1 MRVTRMPPGEN
12 AMPSLSA
19 NGTEIAY
26 AEAGAGGAPLLMVHG
41 TLGDQRS
48 FAAQMEPLA
57 AAGFHVMALSMR
69 HCWPGSW
76 PAGGGDFRIDT
87 HVADVAAFIAALGRG
102 PVALLGHSRGGHIAF
117 RVAER
122 HPALL
127 RALILAEPGG
137 ELDESLGGKAG
148 AAGQAGAFGRA
159 ADLVAA
165 GDEEG
170 GLRVVAEHTGGP
182 GAWERRPEERKAI
195 SRANARTML
204 GQRHEERRPYSRAAA
219 ASIRTPTLFLYGADT
234 RPNFVANV
242 QALSGAMPGS
252 RVAVIP
258 QATHGLPYEN
268 PRDFNAAVVDFLR
281 GL

>member
-1 MRVTRMPPGEN
+1 
-12 AMPSLSA
+12 MPSLRA

-26 AEAGAGGAPLLMVHG
+26 AEAGAGGRPLLLVHG

-48 FAAQMEPLA
+48 FAAQMAPLA

-69 HCWPGSW
+69 HCWPGRW
-76 PAGGGDFRIDT
+76 EEGGDFTIDT
-87 HVADVAAFIAALGRG
+87 HVADVAAFIRALGKG

-122 HPALL
+122 HPELL
-127 RALILAEPGG
+127 HALILAEPGG
-137 ELDESLGGKAG
+137 ELDESLGGRPANAG
-148 AAGQAGAFGRA
+148 RQAGAFARA
-159 ADLVAA
+159 AELIAA

-195 SRANARTML
+195 SRANARTLL
-204 GQRHEERRPYSRAAA
+204 GQRDEQRRPYSRAAA
-219 ASIRTPTLFLYGADT
+219 ESIRTPTLFLYGANT
-234 RPNFVANV
+234 LPNFVANV
-242 QALSGAMPGS
+242 QALSGAIRGS
-252 RVAVIP
+252 KVVAIP
-258 QATHGLPYEN
+258 DATHGLPYEN

-281 GL
+281 AV

>member
-1 MRVTRMPPGEN
+1 
-12 AMPSLSA
+12 MPSLQV
-19 NGTEIAY
+19 NGTEIHF
-26 AEAGAGGAPLLMVHG
+26 AEAGAGGTPLLLVHG

-48 FAAQMEPLA
+48 FAAQMAPLA

-69 HCWPGSW
+69 HCWPGSF
-76 PAGGGDFRIDT
+76 PAEGGDFRIDT
-87 HVADVAAFIAALGRG
+87 HVADVAAFIGGLGKG

-137 ELDESLGGKAG
+137 ELDETLGGKPG
-148 AAGQAGAFGRA
+148 AAVQAGAFGRA

-170 GLRVVAEHTGGP
+170 GLKVVAEHTGGP
-182 GAWERRPEERKAI
+182 GAWDRRPEERKAI
-195 SRANARTML
+195 SRANARTMI
-204 GQRHEERRPYSRAAA
+204 GQRNEQRRPYSRAAA
-219 ASIRTPTLFLYGADT
+219 SDIRTPTLFLYGANT
-234 RPNFVANV
+234 QPNFVANV
-242 QALSGAMPGS
+242 RALSGAMAGS
-252 RVAVIP
+252 KVVEIP
-258 QATHGLPYEN
+258 NATHGLPYEN
-268 PRDFNAAVVDFLR
+268 PRDFNAAVVAFLQ

>member
-1 MRVTRMPPGEN
+1 
-12 AMPSLSA
+12 MPSLQV
-19 NGTEIAY
+19 NGTEIHY
-26 AEAGAGGAPLLMVHG
+26 AEAGVGGRPLLMVHG

-48 FAAQMEPLA
+48 FTAQMAPLA

-76 PAGGGDFRIDT
+76 PAEGGDFRIDT
-87 HVADVAAFIAALGRG
+87 HVADVAAFIGALPKG
-102 PVALLGHSRGGHIAF
+102 PVALLGHSRGGHIAV
-117 RVAER
+117 RVAEG
-122 HPALL
+122 HPTLL

-137 ELDESLGGKAG
+137 ELDASLGGKPVV
-148 AAGQAGAFGRA
+148 AGQASAFTAA

-170 GLRVVAEHTGGP
+170 GLKVVAEHTGGP

-204 GQRHEERRPYSRAAA
+204 GQRNEQRRPYTRAT
-219 ASIRTPTLFLYGADT
+219 ASTIRTPTLFLCGANT

-242 QALSGAMPGS
+242 EALSGAIAGS
-252 RVAVIP
+252 TVVVIGH
-258 QATHGLPYEN
+258 ATHGLPYEN
-268 PRDFNAAVVDFLR
+268 PTDFNAAVVRFLQA
-281 GL
+281 L